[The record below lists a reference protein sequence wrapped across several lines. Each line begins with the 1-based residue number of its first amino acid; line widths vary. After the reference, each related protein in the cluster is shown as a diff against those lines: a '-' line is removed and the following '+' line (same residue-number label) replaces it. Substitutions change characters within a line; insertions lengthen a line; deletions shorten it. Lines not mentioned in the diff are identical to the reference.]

1 MNFFKK
7 ILGLNSSDRMKNE
20 DMTSEEFFETEYVK
34 NLIEKYKRKTILL
47 KPHKSENELKWTESK
62 FGGYPN
68 LESFT
73 EYPKCD
79 SCNSSLN
86 FVFQIYK
93 KDFLEF
99 YFPNDATIFQLF
111 RCPNNDCK
119 DSYNEFYDHKMF
131 HYFSKV
137 KCEINNEFIKEKNKL
152 ANFEPEVPNC
162 YLKPTE
168 KFDFPNYDDFN
179 EEDFV
184 EMEKKFGEE
193 FYEEFIDKYNAIPN
207 TKLWGYPSF
216 TQSPFYPECN
226 CGKTKDFLF
235 QLSSEDTE
243 DGIESPLYPNN
254 WSSHGIMI
262 GDVGNIYYFVCKDC
276 GEKSIESYW
285 DCF

>member
-7 ILGLNSSDRMKNE
+7 LFSLNSFGKIKDKE
-20 DMTSEEFFETEYVK
+20 ITIEAFFETADVK
-34 NLIEKYKRKTILL
+34 KIVEKYGKKTILL
-47 KPHKSENELKWTESK
+47 KPHKAEHEIEWTKSK

-79 SCNSSLN
+79 SCGSSLN
-86 FVFQIYK
+86 FAFQLYK
-93 KDFLEF
+93 KDFSTF
-99 YFPNDATIFQLF
+99 YFPNDTNLFQLF

-137 KCEINNEFIKEKNKL
+137 TSEINKEFIIEKNTGKS
-152 ANFEPEVPNC
+152 FEPLVPNC
-162 YLKPTE
+162 YLKVTE
-168 KFDFPNYDDFN
+168 AIDYPSYDDFADDEFATIQN
-179 EEDFV
+179 
-184 EMEKKFGEE
+184 KFGEE
-193 FYEEFIDKYNAIPN
+193 LSDAFMDNYSPIAN
-207 TKLWGYPSF
+207 TKLFGYPSF
-216 TQSPFYPECN
+216 TQGAYYPDCN
-226 CGKTKDFLF
+226 CGKPKEFLF
-235 QLSSEDTE
+235 QLASEDPD
-243 DGIESPLYPNN
+243 DGDLKGDATFN

-262 GDVGNIYYFVCKDC
+262 GDVGNIYYFYCLDC

>member
-1 MNFFKK
+1 MNFLKK
-7 ILGLNSSDRMKNE
+7 IFGLSFSEKMKNE
-20 DMTSEEFFETEYVK
+20 NTKSKDFFETEYIK
-34 NLIEKYKRKTILL
+34 TIIEKCCRKTILL
-47 KPHKSENELKWTESK
+47 KPHRSENEIKWTESK

-68 LESFT
+68 LEIFS

-79 SCNSSLN
+79 SCQSVLN

-93 KDFLEF
+93 KDFSEF
-99 YFPNDATIFQLF
+99 YFPNDSNIFQLF

-119 DSYNEFYDHKMF
+119 EAYNEFYDHKMF
-131 HYFSKV
+131 HYYSTV
-137 KCEINNEFIKEKNKL
+137 KCEINNEFKIEKNNL
-152 ANFEPEVPNC
+152 DDFEPKVPNC

-179 EEDFV
+179 ENDFV
-184 EMEKKFGEE
+184 EIENKFGKELSEEFMEK
-193 FYEEFIDKYNAIPN
+193 YNPIPN

-235 QLSSEDTE
+235 QLSSEDPE
-243 DGIESPLYPNN
+243 NDAESPPCPDN

-262 GDVGNIYYFVCKDC
+262 GDVGNIYYYVCKDC